1 MSETNTAQGC
11 PEQKNCTDRAD
22 SPDGADSTDR
32 VNSADRAN
40 CSDQKS
46 CAERK
51 DSSEQE
57 NCTERKDS
65 VEQKNCTERKDRSE
79 QENCTERKDA
89 PGKTYEKVIRH
100 IKEKILTG
108 EYRLGQKLPPERE
121 LAQAL
126 DVSRN
131 SVREALR
138 TLEIM
143 GVLESLQGAGNY
155 VSGNFEKN
163 LMESMSMMFVLE
175 ELDYSQLSQ
184 LRAAIEAK
192 ALELAI
198 QRRTPAFVEELKAI
212 VTQLAE
218 SDDEK
223 NSALLDA
230 RLHYTIA
237 LHSENKLIINILQA
251 LSRVMDLFIA
261 DMRRKIMA
269 AEMEKGTLQ
278 RVHEEI
284 AAAVALGDT
293 QKADAALK
301 LHFEII
307 DREITRQTEG
317 PQ

>member
-11 PEQKNCTDRAD
+11 PEQKNRTDRGD
-22 SPDGADSTDR
+22 SPERAD
-32 VNSADRAN
+32 SADRAN

-46 CAERK
+46 CAEWKDSVDQKNCAEQK
-51 DSSEQE
+51 DSSEQ
-57 NCTERKDS
+57 K
-65 VEQKNCTERKDRSE
+65 
-79 QENCTERKDA
+79 NCTERKDA

-198 QRRTPAFVEELKAI
+198 QHRTPAFVEELKAI

-223 NSALLDA
+223 ISALLDA